1 MRCRTPEPADVLRDG
16 GSSLRTDRSRG
27 LAAAVLPSALGW
39 LLAAAALSPSIARAA
54 SWAVD
59 TNASLGQTWTDN
71 VARTAFDRESDTVSR
86 VTAGIGLRSQSG
98 LVSGHLDYSLSNQ
111 FHARDRESSQ
121 FQNAL
126 IASFNINLVESRA
139 SVAVE
144 ASIAQ
149 SAVSAFGVQPDTL
162 GLIGANSTELRTL
175 SVSPKFQGAL
185 GPTLQYSA
193 SLGYTTSD
201 AANTRLGDASTS
213 TLALHLG
220 PAAAGMISWSLDGSH
235 ASSTFKQGRATDSER
250 ISAGLNLALEDLDLR
265 FNANT
270 GIELSDLGPSQ
281 RRRAQTWSLAATWA
295 PSPRTQVSAQWDD
308 RPFGSTHSLSL
319 DYRTALASWHLSD
332 SRSLSTEV
340 SRAGTSGRGPVFDSF
355 FSLFGALVPDPAERE
370 LFVNNFLHSQ
380 GISAAR
386 VPGFLGAAVS
396 LQDQQALSVAWR
408 GVRGAAALSITRSTS
423 WRVDSGSSAVDDLAM
438 AGKLRLIGVSLD
450 LSHRLTPT
458 SSINLVL
465 SGSQGRGTSASQFN
479 RQRQASLQYSV
490 QPTAASSLVLG
501 FRRGLYESAG
511 APFDENAVFASVNV
525 RF

>member
-1 MRCRTPEPADVLRDG
+1 MRCRTLEPADMLRG
-16 GSSLRTDRSRG
+16 ERSSSRAERSRG
-27 LAAAVLPSALGW
+27 LVAAVLPSALGW

-54 SWAVD
+54 SWTVD

-71 VARTAFDRESDTVSR
+71 VARTALDRESDTVTR

-98 LVSGHLDYSLSNQ
+98 LLSGHLDYSLSNF
-111 FHARDRESSQ
+111 FHARDRERSQ
-121 FQNAL
+121 FQNSL
-126 IASFNINLVESRA
+126 NASFNIHLVESRA

-162 GLIGANSTELRTL
+162 GLTGANSTELRTL
-175 SVSPKFQGAL
+175 SVLPKFQGAL

-213 TLALHLG
+213 TVALHLG
-220 PAAAGMISWSLDGSH
+220 PATTGLISWSLDGSH

-250 ISAGLNLALEDLDLR
+250 IAAGLNLALENLDLR
-265 FNANT
+265 LSANT
-270 GIELSDLGPSQ
+270 GVELSDLGPSQ
-281 RRRAQTWSLAATWA
+281 RQRAQTWGLAAIWA

-319 DYRTALASWHLSD
+319 DHRTALTSWHLSD
-332 SRSLSTEV
+332 SRSLSTEI

-370 LFVNNFLHSQ
+370 LFVNNFLRSQ
-380 GISAAR
+380 GINAVRA
-386 VPGFLGAAVS
+386 PGFLGAAVS
-396 LQDQQALSVAWR
+396 LQDQQVLSVAWR
-408 GVRGAAALSITRSTS
+408 GVRDTAALSITRSTS
-423 WRVDSGSSAVDDLAM
+423 WRVDSGSSAVDDLTM
-438 AGKLRLIGVSLD
+438 AGKLRLIGASLE
-450 LSHRLTPT
+450 LSHRLTPA

-465 SGSQGRGTSASQFN
+465 SGSQGRGTGVSQFN
-479 RQRQASLQYSV
+479 RQRQASLQYSL

-501 FRRGLYESAG
+501 LRRSLYESA
-511 APFDENAVFASVNV
+511 ATPFDESAVFASVSI